1 MDQVAERH
9 EKDFEHEVQEMVL
22 IDKKGNKEK
31 RLLKRYQRKGED
43 ENFKYLMVFHDPSGV
58 RGVALLTWQNKEKD
72 DDQFMYLPSMGK
84 KMKRI
89 AKGGKRNYFM
99 GTDFTFE
106 DLVTESRDKFTYK
119 RLPDETID
127 GKEYFVIEAYPEE
140 AELKKSTGY
149 KFRRLWVK
157 KDIFFIIRTDYFDR
171 RGRYIKQ
178 QLSKNL
184 EQVDGNLWRAKGQI
198 IDNKKMKHKFEIDER
213 DIKDVK
219 KNLRKDVVWLI
230 WSSILI
236 EANERDEIV
245 KAQIQGL
252 YQLFKYEF
260 SGPKRNLKIPLIY
273 RKQSFLC
280 GQMLWIMNHNE

>member
-1 MDQVAERH
+1 MLKFKQIVLAIILSLSFTGISTADALTGRQIMDQVAERH
-9 EKDFEHEVQEMVL
+9 EKDFEYEVQEMVL

-119 RLPDETID
+119 RLPDETKD
-127 GKEYFVIEAYPEE
+127 GAEYF
-140 AELKKSTGY
+140 
-149 KFRRLWVK
+149 
-157 KDIFFIIRTDYFDR
+157 
-171 RGRYIKQ
+171 
-178 QLSKNL
+178 LS
-184 EQVDGNLWRAKGQI
+184 
-198 IDNKKMKHKFEIDER
+198 
-213 DIKDVK
+213 
-219 KNLRKDVVWLI
+219 LI
-230 WSSILI
+230 HI
-236 EANERDEIV
+236 
-245 KAQIQGL
+245 
-252 YQLFKYEF
+252 
-260 SGPKRNLKIPLIY
+260 
-273 RKQSFLC
+273 
-280 GQMLWIMNHNE
+280 